1 MAEESSGQEKTEQPT
16 AKRLSDARE
25 KGQVPRS
32 REFTTVIVLI
42 ASAMAMLFI
51 GDSLISSVAEVMKDS
66 LTFSRKEIFN
76 PVEMMQHFLSSLE
89 TIAVDLASF

>member
-16 AKRLSDARE
+16 AKRLSEARE

-42 ASAMAMLFI
+42 ASAVAMLFLGSRI
-51 GDSLISSVAEVMKDS
+51 IRSISAVMKDS
-66 LTFSRKEIFN
+66 FTFIRKEIFN
-76 PVEMMQHFLSSLE
+76 PL
-89 TIAVDLASF
+89 